1 MDMSRDRT
9 GHSQR
14 LLNMYDVLQR
24 GCGLSTRSLQ
34 ERFGVTAK
42 SVQRDIAELREY
54 ISQEYAQ
61 SVYGNIEYNRVRKEY
76 YWRNRSDMLLHE
88 REILLIATI
97 LLESRGLTSGEL
109 HKILDKMLVQCS
121 PESEK
126 HIRNLLKNEMFLYK
140 QTNNSKSL
148 GKILWKL
155 SEAKLNQQYVRIGY
169 KKAGASAYAPLTVM
183 PLGIMFSEMYFYLM
197 AHVRPEDMQSGAE
210 AGEVLEGQAPVAFRI
225 DRIGACSVLEE
236 HFRVEYSSRFQPGE
250 FRQEVQFMSTGEL
263 MKVRFRF
270 WGKSLEAVLD
280 RLPNAV
286 IISKDDSGTVLQAE
300 VYARGAKMWFLSQA
314 EFLEVLSPLSF
325 REEMQRTLAAMLANY
340 TGGGVSAGRCSS
352 RASPA
357 GILCKESRYTSSI

>member
-1 MDMSRDRT
+1 MDIDIDMLRDRT

-14 LLNMYDVLQR
+14 LLSMYDVLQR

-97 LLESRGLTSGEL
+97 LLESRGLTNGEL
-109 HKILDKMLVQCS
+109 HKIIDKMLVQCS

-148 GKILWKL
+148 GKILWVL

-169 KKAGASAYAPLTVM
+169 RKVGASGDRKLTVM
-183 PLGIMFSEMYFYLM
+183 PLGIMFSEMYFYLL
-197 AHVRPEDMQSGAE
+197 AHVRPDDIQPGAE
-210 AGEVLEGQAPVAFRI
+210 EEEAPEVKAPVAFRI
-225 DRIGACSVLEE
+225 DRIGACNVLDE
-236 HFRVEYSSRFQPGE
+236 HFRVEYGSRFQPGE
-250 FRQEVQFMSTGEL
+250 FRQEIQFMSTGEL
-263 MKVRFRF
+263 TKVRFRF

-286 IISKDDSGTVLQAE
+286 IISQDESGTVLQAE
-300 VYARGAKMWFLSQA
+300 VYAKGAKMWFLSQA

-325 REEMQRTLAAMLANY
+325 REEMKRTLSAMLANY
-340 TGGGVSAGRCSS
+340 AG
-352 RASPA
+352 
-357 GILCKESRYTSSI
+357 TV

>member
-1 MDMSRDRT
+1 MNMDADMSKDRT

-109 HKILDKMLVQCS
+109 HKIIDKMLVQCS

-126 HIRNLLKNEMFLYK
+126 HIRSLLKNELFLYK

-155 SEAKLNQQYVRIGY
+155 SEAKLHQQYVRIGY
-169 KKAGASAYAPLTVM
+169 KKAGASSYASLTVM
-183 PLGIMFSEMYFYLM
+183 PLGIMFSEMYFYLL
-197 AHVRPEDMQSGAE
+197 AHVASADRQSGTE
-210 AGEVLEGQAPVAFRI
+210 AVQEGQAPVAFRI
-225 DRIGACSVLEE
+225 DRIGTCSVLDE
-236 HFRVEYSSRFQPGE
+236 HFRVEYGSRFQPGE

-286 IISKDDSGTVLQAE
+286 ILAKDDSGTILQAE

-314 EFLEVLSPLSF
+314 EYLEVLAPSSF
-325 REEMQRTLAAMLANY
+325 REEMRRTLAAMLSNY
-340 TGGGVSAGRCSS
+340 ADEGRAGGQHVSGEAVSGETNEA
-352 RASPA
+352 AS
-357 GILCKESRYTSSI
+357 I

>member
-1 MDMSRDRT
+1 MDIDMLRDRT

-14 LLNMYDVLQR
+14 LLSMYDVLQR

-97 LLESRGLTSGEL
+97 LLESRGLTNGEL
-109 HKILDKMLVQCS
+109 HKIIDKMLVQCS

-148 GKILWKL
+148 GKILWVL

-169 KKAGASAYAPLTVM
+169 RKVGASGDRKLTVM
-183 PLGIMFSEMYFYLM
+183 PRGMTVRSE
-197 AHVRPEDMQSGAE
+197 E
-210 AGEVLEGQAPVAFRI
+210 
-225 DRIGACSVLEE
+225 
-236 HFRVEYSSRFQPGE
+236 RV
-250 FRQEVQFMSTGEL
+250 
-263 MKVRFRF
+263 
-270 WGKSLEAVLD
+270 
-280 RLPNAV
+280 
-286 IISKDDSGTVLQAE
+286 
-300 VYARGAKMWFLSQA
+300 
-314 EFLEVLSPLSF
+314 
-325 REEMQRTLAAMLANY
+325 
-340 TGGGVSAGRCSS
+340 
-352 RASPA
+352 
-357 GILCKESRYTSSI
+357 